1 MTISR
6 RTFSNLLYSIQ
17 KFEKISS
24 ARKYLSKHQNQYGP
38 ITFFQKR
45 QKIQG
50 KSMLPTWKCCGHNFW
65 TLFVQKFWQ
74 HDNSCTYYLDSDEK
88 GLERIAREECCYICH
103 SFLFPSYYQYTS
115 ANLSWKCPI
124 ALPKKHP
131 RKIEA
136 FYFVNVSK

>member
-1 MTISR
+1 MTITISQIYFLN
-6 RTFSNLLYSIQ
+6 TKIWENLISS
-17 KFEKISS
+17 KIS
-24 ARKYLSKHQNQYGP
+24 QQTPEPIP

-88 GLERIAREECCYICH
+88 GLERIAIEECFYICH

-124 ALPKKHP
+124 ALPKKNP

-136 FYFVNVSK
+136 FYFVNVLK